1 MKQDY
6 YFSFSEL
13 NYGSIKITSDHQPA
27 EDEVIA
33 AIEGGSA
40 FYHDTEYTDISFD
53 KAEPIKKK
61 DEMER

>member
-1 MKQDY
+1 
-6 YFSFSEL
+6 
-13 NYGSIKITSDHQPA
+13 
-27 EDEVIA
+27 VIA